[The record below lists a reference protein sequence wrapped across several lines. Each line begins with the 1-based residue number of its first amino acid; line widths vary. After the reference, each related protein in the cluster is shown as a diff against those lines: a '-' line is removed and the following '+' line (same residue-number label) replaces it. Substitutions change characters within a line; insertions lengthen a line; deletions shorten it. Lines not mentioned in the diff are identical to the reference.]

1 MGKKYWTS
9 FKNTTN
15 NHLGGCVVPING
27 IPFLLPPFQNI
38 RCFRF
43 VKRMYLDM
51 F

>member
-1 MGKKYWTS
+1 VA
-9 FKNTTN
+9 
-15 NHLGGCVVPING
+15 HLQVPLSVRDGRCSECDI
-27 IPFLLPPFQNI
+27 LPPFQNI

>member
-27 IPFLLPPFQNI
+27 IPFLHDMVL
-38 RCFRF
+38 F
-43 VKRMYLDM
+43 VDFML
-51 F
+51 